1 MTERLSAFEMAIKNE
16 MIEGQFYKENAE
28 NASHSLIRVLYEW
41 MASEEWKHYEALKK
55 LYAELQAH
63 GKLPDDT
70 LSKITKTNIQDFFE
84 DLIKKYSS
92 LTKISSDDLIII
104 RKAIT
109 LEEKVVIFYER
120 LRDNASDPRDKEL
133 FDLCF
138 SNEHEHLQSLKDAEA
153 FLAKFGVEY

>member
-16 MIEGQFYKENAE
+16 MIESQFYKENAE

-41 MASEEWKHYEALKK
+41 MASEEWKHHEALIK
-55 LYAELQAH
+55 LHAELQAH
-63 GKLPDDT
+63 GKLPDDI
-70 LSKITKTNIQDFFE
+70 LSRITKTKIQDFFE
-84 DLIKKYSS
+84 DLIKKYSG
-92 LTKISSDDLIII
+92 LTKISNDDLIII

-133 FDLCF
+133 FDLFF
-138 SNEHEHLQSLKDAEA
+138 SNEHEHLQSLKDAEI